1 MRSRGVGVGRII
13 GIVGIIGVW
22 RVKSMEYLDTCNESV
37 ALCLVRASAGR
48 DVSGAVVKVAH
59 LVL

>member
-1 MRSRGVGVGRII
+1 MGVGRII

-22 RVKSMEYLDTCNESV
+22 SVKSMEYLDTCNESV